1 MIKGINHIT
10 LAVSDLKASVFFY
23 KRVLGLSLVS
33 IHEGGAYFKAGDTW
47 FCLVADSAAAD
58 QSRLDYS
65 HIAFDLSQ
73 EDFAVFDKKLAANGA
88 RIWKKNASEGLSIYF
103 LDPDGHKLEAH
114 VGTLESRLHSMRSN
128 NHNSTSESGCV
139 L

>member
-10 LAVSDLKASVFFY
+10 LAVSDLEASVCFY
-23 KRVLGLSLVS
+23 ERVLGLRLVS
-33 IHEGGAYFKAGDTW
+33 VHEGGAYFEAGDTW
-47 FCLVADSAAAD
+47 FCLVIDSAAAD

-73 EDFAVFDKKLAANGA
+73 ENFAAFKKKLITNSA
-88 RIWKKNASEGLSIYF
+88 RIWKQNASEGLSIYF

-114 VGTLESRLHSMRSN
+114 VGTLESRLRSMRSH
-128 NHNSTSESGCV
+128 NHTSINEPGCV